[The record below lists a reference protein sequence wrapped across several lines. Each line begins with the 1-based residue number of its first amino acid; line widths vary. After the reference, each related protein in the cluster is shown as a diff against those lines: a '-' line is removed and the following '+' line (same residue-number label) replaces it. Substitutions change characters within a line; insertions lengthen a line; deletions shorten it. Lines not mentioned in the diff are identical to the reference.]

1 MFRYAPIV
9 IGLLLSFNAQASC
22 DACAKAALDAASGA
36 ISSSVGATT
45 NLVSVNNQTVEL
57 MNTNVQAGTQTLV
70 SSLELLNQ
78 KEITALDGVA
88 KTITLTIDRLGEE
101 QIRAT
106 DHLVSSLKKIE
117 EDLRVGDLAI
127 ETSKQVG
134 PMSQTLSGD
143 INTARAHDLM
153 MGVATRKEL
162 KKLYRENME
171 LWLQEPAKAVAKSGE
186 MAVLLDNEDFWDILP
201 LLQKDILTNEEVN
214 NLHVLLQLLVEPNPQ
229 PKASAGELASGDL
242 AVKKEL
248 ARLRKNALSRVAHD
262 TLTNMLADKAPIIPT
277 DESWLKSY
285 FKLNTGD
292 DDKISFE
299 QFYEAETTGKILS
312 PDWFLDIKSRTEAG
326 LLREQIYQTNTSN
339 AILAEILKA
348 ERDET
353 RLLTLSILQ
362 RSAL

>member
-1 MFRYAPIV
+1 MLKNLFIL
-9 IGLLLSFNAQASC
+9 IGVVLSFNAHASC

-45 NLVSVNNQTVEL
+45 NLVSMNNQAVEL
-57 MNTNVQAGTQTLV
+57 MNTNVQTGTQTLV

-88 KTITLTIDRLGEE
+88 KTITLTIDRLSEE
-101 QIRAT
+101 QVRAT
-106 DHLVSSLKKIE
+106 DHLVTSIKKIE
-117 EDLRVGDLAI
+117 EDLRVADLAI

-153 MGVATRKEL
+153 LGIATRKEL
-162 KKLYRENME
+162 KKLYRDNME
-171 LWLQEPAKAVAKSGE
+171 TWLETPAKTVSKAGE
-186 MAVLLDNEDFWDILP
+186 MAVLLDNEDIWDILP
-201 LLQKDILTNEEVN
+201 LLQKDVLTNEEVN
-214 NLHVLLQLLVEPNPQ
+214 NLHILLQLLVEPNPQ
-229 PKASAGELASGDL
+229 PKATASDLAGGEL

-248 ARLRKNALSRVAHD
+248 ARVRKNALSRVAHD

-285 FKLNTGD
+285 FKLETGED
-292 DDKISFE
+292 EKISFE
-299 QFYEAETTGKILS
+299 QFYEAETTGKMLS
-312 PDWFLDIKSRTEAG
+312 PEWFLDIKSRTEAG

-362 RSAL
+362 RTAL